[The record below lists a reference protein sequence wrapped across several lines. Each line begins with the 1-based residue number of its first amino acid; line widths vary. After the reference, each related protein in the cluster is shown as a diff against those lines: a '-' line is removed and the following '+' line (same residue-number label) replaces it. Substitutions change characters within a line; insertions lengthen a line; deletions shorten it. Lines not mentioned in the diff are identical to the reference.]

1 MTADRKKISLV
12 LGSGGARG
20 LAHIGVIR
28 ELEAHGFEI
37 ASIAGSSFG
46 ALVGGI
52 YAARKLDE
60 FEEWVSA
67 FDNVSLVK
75 LLDIA
80 WEKNG
85 LVKGDRVIETL
96 TELVGDVRIE
106 DFDIPFTAVATD
118 IRRQKEV
125 WLNSGPLFF
134 AVRASGSLPFFLTPV
149 RYKDSYLID
158 GGVLNPVPIAP
169 TFNDDTDAIIAVNLS
184 GPPVEDPAA
193 VLGDEPDSGENAES
207 GSGLRRKLKEF
218 LGELHD
224 SFSDGNRNLGMYDI
238 GSQAFDAMQGAIA
251 RHKLATYPPDY
262 TIEIPRNVCGTLDFD
277 KGRQLIRLGRERA
290 KAVLDG
296 LSA

>member
-1 MTADRKKISLV
+1 MTVEGKRISLV

-28 ELEAHGFEI
+28 ELEAAGFEI

-46 ALVGGI
+46 ALVGGV
-52 YAARKLDE
+52 YAAGKLDD
-60 FEEWVSA
+60 FEEWVRA

-96 TELVGDVRIE
+96 TELVGDVRID
-106 DFDIPFTAVATD
+106 DFEIPFTAVATD

-169 TFNDDTDAIIAVNLS
+169 TFNDDTDCIIAVNLS
-184 GPPVEDPAA
+184 GPPVDDPAA
-193 VLGDEPDSGENAES
+193 VLGEDVDDAEKAET
-207 GSGLRRKLKEF
+207 GSGFRRKLKEF

-224 SFSDGNRNLGMYDI
+224 SFNDGNRNLGMYDI

-277 KGRQLIRLGRERA
+277 KGRQLIELGRKRA
-290 KAVLDG
+290 RAVLDG

>member
-1 MTADRKKISLV
+1 MKQDGKKISLV

-37 ASIAGSSFG
+37 ASIAGCSFG
-46 ALVGGI
+46 ALVGGV
-52 YAARKLDE
+52 YAAGKLDE

-67 FDNVSLVK
+67 FDNVALVK

-96 TELVGDVRIE
+96 TELVGDVRID

-125 WLNSGPLFF
+125 WLNSGSLFF

-169 TFNDDTDAIIAVNLS
+169 TFNDDTDLTIAVNLS
-184 GPPVEDPAA
+184 GPPADDPAA
-193 VLGDEPDSGENAES
+193 VLGDDPDDHDDASNS
-207 GSGLRRKLKEF
+207 SGLRQKLKEF
-218 LGELHD
+218 LSDLHD
-224 SFSDGNRNLGMYDI
+224 SFADGKQNLGMYDI

-251 RHKLATYPPDY
+251 RHKLAAYPPDY

-290 KAVLDG
+290 KDVLAGFRD
-296 LSA
+296 